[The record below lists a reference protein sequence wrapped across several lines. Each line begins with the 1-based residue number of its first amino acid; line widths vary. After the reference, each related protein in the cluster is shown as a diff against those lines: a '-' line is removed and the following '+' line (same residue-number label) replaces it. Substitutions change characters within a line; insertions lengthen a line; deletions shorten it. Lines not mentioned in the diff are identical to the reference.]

1 MRQRAGLFGRI
12 FFFKA
17 TFHVSQ
23 KLILPVRNLGVGGG
37 GRGPGCFW
45 SHSQRMWFPQTS
57 TSQMSVSTQIPQGAC
72 LKANSDS
79 VDLQSLRLSRSN
91 KLQGDAD
98 AAGSQNGR
106 LPDLDQMVVTYIYA
120 KQLNITMFGRFQN
133 FNHNTPIFI
142 TALFTIA
149 KIQKQPIKR

>member
-23 KLILPVRNLGVGGG
+23 NLILPVRNLGVGGG

-98 AAGSQNGR
+98 AAGLGITLRGAQPQSP
-106 LPDLDQMVVTYIYA
+106 LSLTSPYIWQR
-120 KQLNITMFGRFQN
+120 KQQ
-133 FNHNTPIFI
+133 
-142 TALFTIA
+142 
-149 KIQKQPIKR
+149 